1 MNNFPLVSIIIITY
15 NSSGYV
21 LETLESALAQT
32 YSNIEIIISDDCS
45 NDSTLD
51 VCEKFLSR
59 CENRLREKVT
69 ILSSAYNTGI
79 SGNCNRGL
87 NAAKGK
93 WIKIIAGDDILSA
106 SAISDY
112 VEYVE
117 KRPGVKHLIAKS
129 EWFRGPFD
137 FSKTF
142 KPKPQS
148 MYPFLEST
156 SQKKQFSIITKVFFG
171 SGPTYFASSEAL
183 RNVGGFDE
191 RFPMQEDYPLF
202 IKMIASGYK
211 MHCLDKVTAYHRV
224 HDMSISHEK
233 EECAI
238 FSRNQ
243 VRMIM
248 DYEYEYRKEHLT
260 GLWLFFHNY
269 SLNLQKLIVKNGN
282 SKKSIICIFLKIIYT
297 LTDPFVWYARM
308 LSIK

>member
-1 MNNFPLVSIIIITY
+1 MNNSPLVSIIIITY

-32 YSNIEIIISDDCS
+32 YPNIEIIISDDCS

-51 VCEKFLSR
+51 VCKKFLNS
-59 CENRLREKVT
+59 CENGLREKVT

-87 NAAKGK
+87 KAAKGK
-93 WIKIIAGDDILSA
+93 WIKIIAGDDILSVN
-106 SAISDY
+106 AISDY

-117 KRPGVKHLIAKS
+117 KHKGVKHLIAKS
-129 EWFRGPFD
+129 EWLGDRFNY
-137 FSKTF
+137 SKTF
-142 KPKPQS
+142 EPKPQS

-202 IKMIASGYK
+202 IKMIGSGYK
-211 MHCLDKVTAYHRV
+211 MHFMNKVTVYRRWLDTSV
-224 HDMSISHEK
+224 SHEK

-248 DYEYEYRKEHLT
+248 DYGYEYRKEHLT

-269 SLNLQKLIVKNGN
+269 SLSLQKLIVKNGN
-282 SKKSIICIFLKIIYT
+282 TKKSIICIFLKIIYS

-308 LSIK
+308 LSVK

>member
-1 MNNFPLVSIIIITY
+1 MNNSPLVSIIIITY
-15 NSSGYV
+15 NSSNYV

-32 YSNIEIIISDDCS
+32 YDNFEIIISDDCS

-51 VCEKFLSR
+51 VCKKFLNS
-59 CENRLREKVT
+59 CENGLREKVT

-87 NAAKGK
+87 KAAKGK
-93 WIKIIAGDDILSA
+93 WIKIIAGDDILSVN
-106 SAISDY
+106 AISDY

-117 KRPGVKHLIAKS
+117 KHKGVKHLIAKF
-129 EWFRGPFD
+129 EWLGDRFNY
-137 FSKTF
+137 SKTF
-142 KPKPQS
+142 EPKPQS

-156 SQKKQFSIITKVFFG
+156 SQKKQFSIITKAYFG
-171 SGPTYFASSEAL
+171 SGPTYFINSEIL

-202 IKMIASGYK
+202 IKMIGSGYK
-211 MHCLDKVTAYHRV
+211 MHFMNKVTVYRRWLDTSV
-224 HDMSISHEK
+224 SHEK

-248 DYEYEYRKEHLT
+248 DYGYEYRKEHLT

-269 SLNLQKLIVKNGN
+269 SLSLQKLIVKNGN
-282 SKKSIICIFLKIIYT
+282 TNKSIICIFLKIIYS

-308 LSIK
+308 LYVK